1 VLEHHRAWLSDRR
14 RLDAFR
20 AALGA
25 RVRPGGV
32 VADIGAGTGV
42 LALMAVDAGASR
54 VYAIEREP
62 IAAIGRRITSRH
74 PQGSRIVFL
83 RGDSSRVSLPERV
96 DLVVSDLIG
105 YFGFEAGLFEVL
117 ADARRRHLAPGGATI
132 PSAIALHVAPVCHQ
146 GLRDMLDVWR
156 SRPAGFDMQPA
167 YEHAR
172 RSAHHLWLDPA
183 AIVGEPLRVGRYEL
197 PADGPP
203 TIAVEGVTR
212 VVADSVIDGLCG
224 WFDAELAPGV
234 HVTNDPRA
242 PHRIDRLALVLPIHE
257 PFHVRRGTEI
267 AISLR
272 VLPTEH
278 VIRWTATCR
287 DVGGEARSF
296 TASTFESVLIDREEL
311 ARLWATPPRLSEEGQ
326 ALKRVLAL
334 FDSGASRMQAEDALV
349 VEFPSRFRCRKEA
362 AAFVAD
368 ALLKFTV

>member
-1 VLEHHRAWLSDRR
+1 MLEHHRAWLSDLP

-20 AALGA
+20 AALRA
-25 RVRPGGV
+25 CVRPNAI

-42 LALMAVDAGASR
+42 LALMAIEAGASK
-54 VYAIEREP
+54 VYAIERGP

-83 RGDSSRVSLPERV
+83 RDDSSRVSLPERV

-132 PSAIALHVAPVCHQ
+132 PSAISLHVAPACHQ
-146 GLRDMLDVWR
+146 GLRDTLDVWR

-172 RSAHHLWLDPA
+172 RSAHHLWLDPSA
-183 AIVGEPLRVGRYEL
+183 VVGDPLLVGRYEL
-197 PADGPP
+197 PADRTP

-212 VVADSVIDGLCG
+212 VAVDSVIDGICG

-257 PFHVRRGTEI
+257 PFEVRRGTEI

-272 VLPTEH
+272 VVPSEH
-278 VIRWTATCR
+278 VIRWSAACR
-287 DVGGEARSF
+287 DAVGQPRSF
-296 TASTFESVLIDREEL
+296 SASTFESLLIDREEL
-311 ARLWATPPRLSEEGQ
+311 ARLHAAPSRLSEEGR

-334 FDSGASRMQAEDALV
+334 LDSGASRVQAEDTLV
-349 VEFPSRFRCRKEA
+349 VEFPSRFRCRRDA

-368 ALLKFTV
+368 VLLRFTV